1 MLFFH
6 GLIGQDF
13 PDIPESFKS
22 RASNLEWSI
31 ECLSWIRPYMDEIED
46 PDRRQ
51 LVESILDTFDKEV
64 VPKIKTLRKCKF
76 ALTFLATV
84 VFDL

>member
-1 MLFFH
+1 
-6 GLIGQDF
+6 
-13 PDIPESFKS
+13 
-22 RASNLEWSI
+22 
-31 ECLSWIRPYMDEIED
+31 MDEIED